1 MNSIEIKERFEQ
13 LQKTVKLAELPFDII
28 RDPITDFLY
37 DKTIPS
43 DVVKAKKQRALV
55 EVMKMYR
62 PDLDNGWEKNLT
74 RLVQSTY
81 RSQAVS
87 LFKNGDLKGIDCLMM
102 YNWGKQLKV
111 TTIEEIF
118 EPKNFTAFS
127 FLFWNDFEQIYQQE
141 ETLLKTFN
149 RYGLTHKDDG
159 FLKDAYFFI
168 ANNIRGK
175 NYTISH
181 QENKMSASTFIK
193 NSKLPNSNI
202 KIEPNVFAQKV
213 QNYNR

>member
-1 MNSIEIKERFEQ
+1 MNSTEIKERFEQ

-37 DKTIPS
+37 DKTIQS
-43 DVVKAKKQRALV
+43 DIVKAKKKRALV

-62 PDLDNGWEKNLT
+62 PDLENGWEKNLT
-74 RLVQSTY
+74 KLVQSTY
-81 RSQAVS
+81 RAQAVS

-102 YNWGKQLKV
+102 YNWSKQLNV
-111 TTIEEIF
+111 ETIDEIF

-127 FLFWNDFEQIYQQE
+127 FNFWNDFEAIYQKE
-141 ETLLKTFN
+141 ESLLKTFN

-175 NYTISH
+175 NYTIAP
-181 QENKMSASTFIK
+181 QENKMSASAFIK
-193 NSKLPNSNI
+193 SSKAIASNF
-202 KIEPNVFAQKV
+202 KVEPNTFAKKV
-213 QNYNR
+213 QNYNG